1 MTRLSSISR
10 FTERATLPLSTEC
23 GLRQVVTECSDMP
36 PRKGQKNRFP
46 LNEYLEIKRNQDALL
61 VSALARDEEFT
72 KKARKLKRLESKV
85 NNIEY
90 QILES
95 PELARIHLQLL
106 LREIK
111 YKSEGS

>member
-1 MTRLSSISR
+1 MTRISSISR

-23 GLRQVVTECSDMP
+23 ALRQVTTECSDMP

-46 LNEYLEIKRNQDALL
+46 LNEYIEIKRNQDALL
-61 VSALARDEEFT
+61 VSALARDKEFT